1 MNRLGGDRV
10 DSSQAGWGLQGHG
23 VIVTGAAQ
31 GIGEATARAFADV
44 GANVCAVDLK
54 ADAVDALV
62 TSLPGGPHKGV
73 AMDLND
79 LAAHEDLVR
88 DAADTLGDL
97 VAVVLAAGVLK
108 REPFEDVTEE
118 AWDWQVDTNLKATFF
133 LSRTAGEH
141 MRAVGTKGSIST
153 FTSISA
159 TMGGVSSAPAYGA
172 SKGGVIA
179 LTYAMARH
187 FGPFGIRVNSIAPGF
202 IDTPMQRAGFSPA
215 AQAYIDGTP
224 LARQA
229 DSSEVASVAVFL
241 ASDHASFVTGAI
253 MNVSGGAWMG

>member
-1 MNRLGGDRV
+1 MDGER
-10 DSSQAGWGLQGHG
+10 SGWGLEGKG

-44 GANVCAVDLK
+44 GAHVCAVDRRTE
-54 ADAVDALV
+54 DVQV
-62 TSLPGGPHKGV
+62 VVETLPGEAHMAVG
-73 AMDLND
+73 MDLND
-79 LAAHEDLVR
+79 LEAHAGLVR
-88 DAADTLGDL
+88 DVAAELGGIH
-97 VAVVLAAGVLK
+97 AIVLAAGVLR
-108 REPFEDVTEE
+108 REPFVDVTEE
-118 AWDWQVDTNLKATFF
+118 AWDWQLDTNLKATFF
-133 LSRTAGEH
+133 LSRAVGEQMH
-141 MRAVGTKGSIST
+141 GAGTKGSICT

-187 FGPFGIRVNSIAPGF
+187 YGPAGIRVNSIAPGF

-215 AQAYIDGTP
+215 AQAYIDSTP

-229 DSSEVASVAVFL
+229 DPAEVASVAVFL

-253 MNVSGGAWMG
+253 MNVSGGGWMG

>member
-1 MNRLGGDRV
+1 MDGSR
-10 DSSQAGWGLQGHG
+10 AGWGLEGRG

-44 GANVCAVDLK
+44 GARVCAIDLK
-54 ADAVDALV
+54 ASPVEALV
-62 TSLPGGPHKGV
+62 ESLPGGPHQAV

-79 LAAHEDLVR
+79 LAAHQRVVHG
-88 DAADTLGDL
+88 AAEALGSVHAL
-97 VAVVLAAGVLK
+97 VLAAGVLK
-108 REPFEDVTEE
+108 REPFGDVSEE
-118 AWDWQVDTNLKATFF
+118 HWDWQLDTNLKATFF
-133 LSRTAGEH
+133 LSRAAGDH
-141 MRAVGTKGSIST
+141 MQAAGTEGSICT

-172 SKGGVIA
+172 SKGGIIA

-187 FGPFGIRVNSIAPGF
+187 YGPSGVRVNSIAPGF

-215 AQAYIDGTP
+215 AQAYIDSTP

-229 DSSEVASVAVFL
+229 DPAEVASTAVFL

-253 MNVSGGAWMG
+253 MNVSGGGWMG

>member
-1 MNRLGGDRV
+1 MDGDR
-10 DSSQAGWGLQGHG
+10 AGWGLEGHG

-44 GANVCAVDLK
+44 GARVCAVDLK
-54 ADAVDALV
+54 EEGARAVIE
-62 TSLPGGPHKGV
+62 TLPGGPHQAVG
-73 AMDLND
+73 MDLND
-79 LAAHEDLVR
+79 LGAHPELVR
-88 DAADTLGDL
+88 GAAAKLGDL
-97 VAVVLAAGVLK
+97 RAIVLAAGVLK
-108 REPFEDVTEE
+108 REPFVDVTEE
-118 AWDWQVDTNLKATFF
+118 AWDWQLDTNLKATFF

-141 MRAVGTKGSIST
+141 MRAADTTGSICT

-179 LTYAMARH
+179 LTYAMARY

-215 AQAYIDGTP
+215 AQAYIESTP

-229 DSSEVASVAVFL
+229 DPAEVASVAVFL
-241 ASDHASFVTGAI
+241 ASAHASFVTGAI
-253 MNVSGGAWMG
+253 MNVSGGGWMG

>member
-1 MNRLGGDRV
+1 MDADR
-10 DSSQAGWGLQGHG
+10 SGWGLEGRG

-44 GANVCAVDLK
+44 GARVCAVDLRE
-54 ADAVDALV
+54 DGVRAVV
-62 TSLPGGPHKGV
+62 ETLPGGPHQAV
-73 AMDLND
+73 SMDLND
-79 LAAHEDLVR
+79 LSAHGGVVEGAA
-88 DAADTLGDL
+88 AALGGIH
-97 VAVVLAAGVLK
+97 AIVLAAGVLQ
-108 REPFEDVTEE
+108 RQPFTEVTEE

-133 LSRTAGEH
+133 LARATGEH
-141 MRAVGTKGSIST
+141 LRATGTRGSICT

-187 FGPFGIRVNSIAPGF
+187 YGPFGIRVNSIAPGF

-215 AQAYIDGTP
+215 AQAYIDSTP

-229 DSSEVASVAVFL
+229 DPAEVASVAVFL
-241 ASDHASFVTGAI
+241 ASAHASFVTGAI
-253 MNVSGGAWMG
+253 MNVSGGGWMG

>member
-1 MNRLGGDRV
+1 MDGGR
-10 DSSQAGWGLQGHG
+10 AGWGLEGRA

-44 GANVCAVDLK
+44 GARVCAVDLR
-54 ADAVDALV
+54 ADEVAAVME
-62 TSLPGGPHKGV
+62 TLPGGPHQAIG
-73 AMDLND
+73 MDLND
-79 LAAHEDLVR
+79 LDAHGGLIEGVAAE
-88 DAADTLGDL
+88 LGGL
-97 VAVVLAAGVLK
+97 HAIVLAAGVLK
-108 REPFEDVTEE
+108 REPFVDVTEE

-133 LSRTAGEH
+133 LSRAAGER
-141 MRAVGTKGSIST
+141 MRQDGTRGSICT

-187 FGPFGIRVNSIAPGF
+187 YGAAGIRVNSIAPGF
-202 IDTPMQRAGFSPA
+202 IDTPMQRSGFSRA
-215 AQAYIDGTP
+215 AQAYIDSTP

-229 DSSEVASVAVFL
+229 DPAEVASVAVFL
-241 ASDHASFVTGAI
+241 ASHHASFVTGAI
-253 MNVSGGAWMG
+253 MNVSGGGWMG

>member
-1 MNRLGGDRV
+1 MDGGR
-10 DSSQAGWGLQGHG
+10 AGWGLEGHG

-44 GANVCAVDLK
+44 GACVCAVDLREE
-54 ADAVDALV
+54 AVRAV
-62 TSLPGGPHKGV
+62 IETLPGGPHQAAGV
-73 AMDLND
+73 DLND
-79 LAAHEDLVR
+79 LDAHRSLVEGAAAE
-88 DAADTLGDL
+88 LGDL
-97 VAVVLAAGVLK
+97 RAIVLAAGVLK
-108 REPFEDVTEE
+108 REPFTDVTEE

-133 LSRTAGEH
+133 LSRAAGEH
-141 MRAVGTKGSIST
+141 MRAAGTTGSICT

-172 SKGGVIA
+172 SKGGIIA

-187 FGPFGIRVNSIAPGF
+187 YGPFGIRVNSIAPGF
-202 IDTPMQRAGFSPA
+202 IDTPMQRAGFSAA
-215 AQAYIDGTP
+215 AQAYIDSTP

-229 DSSEVASVAVFL
+229 DPSEVASAAVFL

>member
-1 MNRLGGDRV
+1 MDGGR
-10 DSSQAGWGLQGHG
+10 SGWGLEGHG

-31 GIGEATARAFADV
+31 GIGEACARAFADV
-44 GANVCAVDLK
+44 GARVCAVDLREEP
-54 ADAVDALV
+54 VREV
-62 TSLPGGPHKGV
+62 VESLPGGPHQAV

-79 LAAHEDLVR
+79 LAAHDGLVQG
-88 DAADTLGDL
+88 AAATLGD
-97 VAVVLAAGVLK
+97 VRAIVLAAGVLR
-108 REPFEDVTEE
+108 REPFVDVTEE
-118 AWDWQVDTNLKATFF
+118 AWDWQLDTNLKASFF
-133 LSRTAGEH
+133 LSRSVCEH
-141 MRAVGTKGSIST
+141 MRAAGTKGSICT

-159 TMGGVSSAPAYGA
+159 TMGGVSSAPAYAA

-187 FGPFGIRVNSIAPGF
+187 YGPAGIRVNSIAPGF

-215 AQAYIDGTP
+215 AQAYIDSTP

-229 DSSEVASVAVFL
+229 HPAEVAAVAVFL

-253 MNVSGGAWMG
+253 MNVSGGGWMG